1 MRRAV
6 LSSAMVALGVLL
18 ACGVAL
24 AAAGDTIRVS
34 VSSSGVQGNGFS
46 SGPSVSA
53 GGRFVAFTSTSTNL
67 VPDDTNES
75 ADVFVRDRKTH
86 TVERVAVGRRGGS
99 QASISADGRFVAFQ
113 SRSGDRNFF
122 DDIFVHNRQTGI
134 TRLVSIENS
143 NDSEELGVSTDPSI
157 SADGRFVAFSSNAD
171 NLVPHDTNPWHDV
184 FVHNRQTRTTRL
196 VSINSSGD
204 QDWGENFGASI
215 SADGRFVAF
224 LSEVHD
230 FNGRYD
236 VYVRDRQAH
245 TTRRVSLGMSGKQTN
260 GDSGVPSIS
269 ADGRFVAFST
279 EATNLMPH
287 DTNGEPDVL
296 VRDRQRHTTR
306 PVSVDSSGNR
316 ANGISGGPSVSADG
330 RFVAFDSNASDLVPH
345 DTNNTD
351 DVFVHKF

>member
-1 MRRAV
+1 
-6 LSSAMVALGVLL
+6 
-18 ACGVAL
+18 
-24 AAAGDTIRVS
+24 
-34 VSSSGVQGNGFS
+34 
-46 SGPSVSA
+46 
-53 GGRFVAFTSTSTNL
+53 
-67 VPDDTNES
+67 
-75 ADVFVRDRKTH
+75 VRDRKTH

-99 QASISADGRFVAFQ
+99 QA
-113 SRSGDRNFF
+113 
-122 DDIFVHNRQTGI
+122 
-134 TRLVSIENS
+134 
-143 NDSEELGVSTDPSI
+143 SI

-196 VSINSSGD
+196 VSISSSGD
-204 QDWGENFGASI
+204 QA
-215 SADGRFVAF
+215 
-224 LSEVHD
+224 
-230 FNGRYD
+230 
-236 VYVRDRQAH
+236 
-245 TTRRVSLGMSGKQTN
+245 N
-260 GDSGVPSIS
+260 GDSFQPSIS